1 MSEPKIYKTIYS
13 GIPVYEYVINGV
25 AVMRRYSDSYINATQ
40 ILKVADFDKPQRTRI
55 LEREVQKGEH
65 EKVQG
70 GYGKYQATINNS
82 GTWIPLSRA
91 LELAQQYKVE
101 HLLKPILEYQLNEK
115 SPLPLSRQAISV
127 PKEISQL
134 TPTSKQSHIVRHTV
148 SGEEDFGCISMDDSV
163 SIETHSTQ
171 SHLESEASPM
181 NSELDAAIGSR
192 KRKYTQLLQSFP
204 DDKRLNK
211 YSEALLDFFMSSNH
225 QSLPDFLI
233 HCPSDFNANAIID
246 EEGHTALHWACAMG
260 HLRVVEA
267 LLDASADISS
277 VNLQG
282 QTVLMRSVLFT
293 NNYDLKS
300 FPQLVQILHPT
311 IHLSD
316 KFSQTVFH
324 HIASTTTSRSKLS
337 AAKYYA
343 ETILNHLSETQPAN
357 EIAQLL
363 DARDSE
369 GDTALTI
376 FSRNGA
382 RKCVR
387 VLTNFHANL
396 HIPNNQGRTAEEYII
411 EYERQRQNL
420 PHRQNSLY
428 INGQSIDHYNKHY
441 NKSMFS
447 IPSSSRYLT
456 KQPDPYLSET
466 AIKITQKTIPEIQEK
481 LKLLANTYDAELKN
495 KESDH
500 TQALELLASM
510 NREIEVSRKALE
522 EIIGS
527 GPDASEIQKQAIVN
541 ANTEMEI
548 VSKKLKIAVERNQL
562 RELTRLVKEEESL
575 IQQHSFTS
583 SKEDK
588 KEKEK
593 LIYELQELQKERQEL
608 IDTIVELFAT
618 AGVGERMSEYRRLI
632 AMSCGLNV
640 DDVDNVLDAI
650 AEVLTGNPDD
660 MAEEQAESIVLV

>member
-1 MSEPKIYKTIYS
+1 MSPCSALPRNRCLATSATLYSDIQRSERLTAS

-70 GYGKYQATINNS
+70 GYGKYQEHSRIVKHTI
-82 GTWIPLSRA
+82 P
-91 LELAQQYKVE
+91 
-101 HLLKPILEYQLNEK
+101 
-115 SPLPLSRQAISV
+115 
-127 PKEISQL
+127 
-134 TPTSKQSHIVRHTV
+134 
-148 SGEEDFGCISMDDSV
+148 GEEDFGCVSMDDSV
-163 SIETHSTQ
+163 SVETHSTQ

-192 KRKYTQLLQSFP
+192 KRKYTQLLQNFP

-267 LLDASADISS
+267 LLDASADISA

-316 KFSQTVFH
+316 KFLQTVFH

-428 INGQSIDHYNKHY
+428 MNGQSIDHYNKHY

-447 IPSSSRYLT
+447 IPSSSRYVT
-456 KQPDPYLSET
+456 KQPDPYSSET

-481 LKLLANTYDAELKN
+481 LKLLANTYDTELKD
-495 KESDH
+495 KESYH
-500 TQALELLASM
+500 SQALELLANM
-510 NREIEVSRKALE
+510 NREIEVSRKALK

-527 GPDASEIQKQAIVN
+527 GPDAAEIQKQAIIN
-541 ANTEMEI
+541 ANAEMEV

-562 RELTRLVKEEESL
+562 RELTRLVKEESL
-575 IQQHSFTS
+575 IQQHSPTLF
-583 SKEDK
+583 KEDK

-593 LIYELQELQKERQEL
+593 LIYELQELQKERQKL

-618 AGVGERMSEYRRLI
+618 AGVGERMNEYRRLI

-650 AEVLTGNPDD
+650 TEVLT
-660 MAEEQAESIVLV
+660 

>member
-1 MSEPKIYKTIYS
+1 
-13 GIPVYEYVINGV
+13 
-25 AVMRRYSDSYINATQ
+25 MRRYSDSYINATQ

-70 GYGKYQATINNS
+70 GVNGGL
-82 GTWIPLSRA
+82 GTWIPLWRG

-101 HLLKPILEYQLNEK
+101 HLLRPILECPVSGVR
-115 SPLPLSRQAISV
+115 SPLGV
-127 PKEISQL
+127 VKEEL
-134 TPTSKQSHIVRHTV
+134 NCV
-148 SGEEDFGCISMDDSV
+148 SMDDSV
-163 SIETHSTQ
+163 SIETRSTQ
-171 SHLESEASPM
+171 SHMESEVSPM
-181 NSELDAAIGSR
+181 NSELDVAIGSR
-192 KRKYTQLLQSFP
+192 KRRYTQLLESFP
-204 DDKRLNK
+204 EDKRLSK

-225 QSLPDFLI
+225 QSLPDFLVR
-233 HCPSDFNANAIID
+233 CPSDFNANAIID

-267 LLDASADISS
+267 LLDASADISAM
-277 VNLQG
+277 NLQG

-411 EYERQRQNL
+411 EYERQRQSL

-428 INGQSIDHYNKHY
+428 INGQFTDHHYNKHY
-441 NKSMFS
+441 T
-447 IPSSSRYLT
+447 SSKLPVSNSSHHVNINPEPR
-456 KQPDPYLSET
+456 LSEI
-466 AIKITQKTIPEIQEK
+466 AVNATQKVLPEIQEK
-481 LKLLANTYDAELKN
+481 LKLLVDTYDAELRD
-495 KESDH
+495 KEADH
-500 TQALELLASM
+500 AQALELLANM
-510 NREIEVSRKALE
+510 NREIEASRKALE
-522 EIIGS
+522 EIIGNS
-527 GPDASEIQKQAIVN
+527 PDAAEMQKQAIVN
-541 ANTEMEI
+541 ANLEMEAA
-548 VSKKLKIAVERNQL
+548 SRRLRIAVERNQL

-575 IQQHSFTS
+575 IRHSTEL

-588 KEKEK
+588 KEKK
-593 LIYELQELQKERQEL
+593 NLICELQELQKERQRL

-618 AGVGERMSEYRRLI
+618 AGVGERMNEYRKLI
-632 AMSCGLNV
+632 AMSCGLNI

-650 AEVLTGNPDD
+650 AEALTGNPDD
-660 MAEEQAESIVLV
+660 MAEEQAESVVLV

>member
-1 MSEPKIYKTIYS
+1 MTQPKIYKTTYS
-13 GIPVYEYVINGV
+13 GVPVYEYVVKGV
-25 AVMRRYSDSYINATQ
+25 AVMRRCSDSYINATQ
-40 ILKVADFDKPQRTRI
+40 ILKVAEFDKPQRTKI

-70 GYGKYQATINNS
+70 GYGKYQ

-91 LELAQQYKVE
+91 QELAQQYKVE
-101 HLLKPILEYQLNEK
+101 ILLKPILNYHLNEK
-115 SPLPLSRQAISV
+115 SPSSIH
-127 PKEISQL
+127 KEIISAPKKISQS
-134 TPTSKQSHIVRHTV
+134 TPTLKHSRIQKHSV
-148 SGEEDFGCISMDDSV
+148 SVEEDLNYISMDDSV

-171 SHLESEASPM
+171 SHLESDTSPM

-192 KRKYTQLLQSFP
+192 KRKYTQLLQNFP
-204 DDKRLNK
+204 NDKRLNK

-225 QSLPDFLI
+225 QSLPDFLV

-267 LLDASADISS
+267 LLDANADISV

-300 FPQLVQILHPT
+300 FPQLIQILHPT

-337 AAKYYA
+337 AAKYYS
-343 ETILNHLSETQPAN
+343 ETILNQLSETRPAD

-376 FSRNGA
+376 FARNGA
-382 RKCVR
+382 RKCIR

-411 EYERQRQNL
+411 EYERQRQSL
-420 PHRQNSLY
+420 PHRQNSFY
-428 INGQSIDHYNKHY
+428 VNGQSIDQHYNKQY
-441 NKSMFS
+441 NASRLS
-447 IPSSSRYLT
+447 IPGTSRYIPS
-456 KQPDPYLSET
+456 KSQPYTSDV
-466 AIKITQKTIPEIQEK
+466 AIKITQKVLPEMQEK
-481 LKLLANTYDAELKN
+481 LKSLADIYDAELKD
-495 KESDH
+495 KEADH
-500 TQALELLASM
+500 SQALELLANM

-527 GPDASEIQKQAIVN
+527 GPDAAEIQKQAIAN
-541 ANTEMEI
+541 ANAEMEAA
-548 VSKKLKIAVERNQL
+548 SKKLRLVVEKNQCK
-562 RELTRLVKEEESL
+562 ELARLVKEEESL
-575 IQQHSFTS
+575 IQQNSNKLS
-583 SKEDK
+583 GRENK
-588 KEKEK
+588 KEKQN
-593 LIYELQELQKERQEL
+593 LIYELQKLQKERQKL
-608 IDTIVELFAT
+608 IDTIVELFAA

-660 MAEEQAESIVLV
+660 MAEEQAESVVLV